1 MLLILPFLA
10 LPPAMAAYVLV
21 AWFCGNVLKMPPR
34 PVLPGI
40 LRLWGSA
47 TIAMFFGIGAF
58 HRFGNHIG
66 SILLVWLGVWLF
78 FGLIAFLARR
88 ESLKLE
94 EERYRKVLRAP
105 EDRSKSREDGRGSS

>member
-66 SILLVWLGVWLF
+66 AILLVWLAVWLF
-78 FGLIAFLARR
+78 FGLIAFIARR

-94 EERYRKVLRAP
+94 AERFQKRLQARGAG
-105 EDRSKSREDGRGSS
+105 SKLPKD

>member
-10 LPPAMAAYVLV
+10 LPPARVAYVLI
-21 AWFCGNVLKMPPR
+21 AWFCGNVLKMPAR

-40 LRLWGSA
+40 LRLWASA

-66 SILLVWLGVWLF
+66 AILLVWLGCWFF
-78 FGLIAFLARR
+78 FGLIAFTARR

-94 EERYRKVLRAP
+94 AERCRKRLQA
-105 EDRSKSREDGRGSS
+105 RGAGSTLPKD